1 MLRFEVDC
9 RFVLINLGHRPI
21 FVCGEPIPTHCKT
34 YLTDNDL
41 VEIGGLPFI
50 FHINQWIISKARR
63 LILPGEADDSGD
75 DDA

>member
-1 MLRFEVDC
+1 M
-9 RFVLINLGHRPI
+9 
-21 FVCGEPIPTHCKT
+21 CGEPIPTHCKT